1 MISDCTAVILTGGD
15 SRRMGQDKASLML
28 GEHSLLQHVISLVQP
43 LFSEVIIGVRQPRAD
58 ITLPQVCDDP
68 KHRGPLAGL
77 AAGLQSAKTTWV
89 FAVACD
95 MPFIERAVI
104 EQLTQF
110 RAGFQAVVPVVQ
122 GHPQPLL
129 AFYSADCLGE
139 VLACLSGEGK
149 HSLRELLDRLQV
161 RYVSED
167 ELLMADSML
176 RSFVDLDTPED
187 VAMMGFSINS
197 SFPRKRESSQ

>member
-15 SRRMGQDKASLML
+15 SRRMGQDKACLLL
-28 GEHSLLQHVISLVQP
+28 GERSLLQHVISIVQP
-43 LFSEVIIGVRQPRAD
+43 LFSEVIISVRQPRAG

-68 KHRGPLAGL
+68 TYRGPLAGL
-77 AAGLQSAKTTWV
+77 AAGLQSATSPWI

-95 MPFIERAVI
+95 MPFIEHVVI
-104 EQLTQF
+104 ERLAQF
-110 RAGFQAVVPVVQ
+110 RAGFQAVVPMVQ

-129 AFYSADCLGE
+129 AFYSADCLAK
-139 VLACLSGEGK
+139 VLECLKGDGK
-149 HSLRELLDRLQV
+149 HSLRELLDTLQV

-167 ELLMADSML
+167 ELLRAESTL

-187 VAMMGFSINS
+187 LAMVMKQQEMN
-197 SFPRKRESSQ
+197 